1 MKHMPVVSLVLLFGS
16 MTAAAQ
22 SFGPGSIQT
31 TVLNAVPPSSD
42 CPIGMRVQH
51 GNGDQLLWAKD
62 RPVGI
67 AQYLQV
73 IMSNSKSVDI
83 VGAKITVYGFAAKT
97 RYIPAQSP
105 RTSSPDLTK
114 TVGLDL
120 MVKSKGGQSTDL
132 RLPHFTAVSWVDL
145 DSVTYA
151 DGTTWHSSVG
161 KTCHVV
167 PELMRLVSSR

>member
-16 MTAAAQ
+16 MAVTAQ
-22 SFGPGSIQT
+22 NLGLGNIQT

-42 CPIGMRVQH
+42 CPVGMRVEH

-62 RPVGI
+62 RPKGI

-73 IMSNSKSVDI
+73 IMNNSKSVDI
-83 VGAKITVYGFAAKT
+83 VGAQITVHGFAAKT
-97 RYIPAQSP
+97 RYLPAQSSP
-105 RTSSPDLTK
+105 TSSPDLMK
-114 TVGLDL
+114 TVDLDL
-120 MVKSKGGQSTDL
+120 TVKSKGDASTDL
-132 RLPHFTAVSWVDL
+132 RLPRFTAVSWIDL
-145 DSVTYA
+145 DSVSFA